1 MDLMLLK
8 QIIARYEGANF
19 LVNRRL
25 NAMIREQLPNE
36 LTLDQF
42 ATLRYIRSQEK
53 STSSELADIFCVGR
67 SSITAIINRLFDKK
81 LIQRMQGE
89 KDRRVTYLTLTEEG
103 KQMNDK
109 MEEKI
114 HEILSHFIQ
123 YFDEQEA
130 LTFIETFEKL
140 AKVMSNRS
148 DI

>member
-1 MDLMLLK
+1 MDLVLLK

-114 HEILSHFIQ
+114 HEILSYFIQ

-140 AKVMSNRS
+140 AEVMNNRS